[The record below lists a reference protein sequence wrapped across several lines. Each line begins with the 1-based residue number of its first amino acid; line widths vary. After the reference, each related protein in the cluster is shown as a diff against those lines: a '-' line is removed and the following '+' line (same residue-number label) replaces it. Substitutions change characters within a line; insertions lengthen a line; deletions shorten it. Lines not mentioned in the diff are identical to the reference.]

1 QFKNLVVENKN
12 ILLSSVNFS
21 PFLKYLIKKTEFY
34 ELRLLKQE
42 LINLINNLYKYS
54 DTENEAEQTYLFAS
68 KTHSFDVQ
76 NIIIEDFNTL
86 LGYFEL
92 SITKLKSDEKIEKL
106 IVNEFINYQQSL
118 INVINN
124 LENNL
129 SLFITLARKKNEL
142 T

>member
-1 QFKNLVVENKN
+1 

-21 PFLKYLIKKTEFY
+21 PFLKYLIKKAEYY

-76 NIIIEDFNTL
+76 NIILEDFNTL

-92 SITKLKSDEKIEKL
+92 SINKLKSDEKIEKL
-106 IVNEFINYQQSL
+106 IVNEFINYKQSL
-118 INVINN
+118 INVHYN
-124 LENNL
+124 LYNIL
-129 SLFITLARKKNEL
+129 SLLITFERK
-142 T
+142 